1 MKIAIIDDEF
11 NVRELIKKLIS
22 LLFKDVEIVGEA
34 ASIKEAKKMLSTCAP
49 DIVLLDIE
57 LEDGSGFN
65 LLDELNIINFKVIF
79 ITAFNEYAVKAF
91 KDNRK
96 TIIRTKT

>member
-1 MKIAIIDDEF
+1 
-11 NVRELIKKLIS
+11 
-22 LLFKDVEIVGEA
+22 
-34 ASIKEAKKMLSTCAP
+34 MLSTCAP
-49 DIVLLDIE
+49 DIVLLDVE

-79 ITAFNEYAVKAF
+79 ITAFNEY
-91 KDNRK
+91 RK